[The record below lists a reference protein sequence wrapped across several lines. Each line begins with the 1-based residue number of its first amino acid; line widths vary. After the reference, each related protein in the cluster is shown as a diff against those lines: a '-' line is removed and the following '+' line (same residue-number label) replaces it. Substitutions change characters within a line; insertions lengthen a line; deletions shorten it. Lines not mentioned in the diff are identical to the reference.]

1 MARPRGSKRQREQE
15 ARLMTGAGRFIGYI
29 RVSTLDQGT
38 NGHSLE
44 GQRQRLQEA
53 AAREGVELI
62 DIICDVRSGAKQR
75 DGLDEVWARVLAG
88 EAEGILFPKLD
99 RVGRSQIHLATLVE
113 QARDRGVSLLSSDE
127 GWQVQRGE
135 LRNEALPFLIALA
148 QVERERIGRRT
159 REGLAVVKAKG
170 IKLGRPAENV
180 GEAAERATELRRQGK
195 PWAEIA
201 KMLNAEGYTTARGGK
216 FFPATVG
223 RMIDRTDPTANPEGG
238 YR

>member
-1 MARPRGSKRQREQE
+1 MARPRGSKKQREQE
-15 ARLMTGAGRFIGYI
+15 QRMLTGAGRFIGYI
-29 RVSTLDQGT
+29 RVSTVDQGT
-38 NGHSLE
+38 NGHSLD

-53 AAREGVELI
+53 ADREGVELV
-62 DIICDVRSGAKQR
+62 DVVCDVKSGAKQR

-135 LRNEALPFLIALA
+135 LCNEALPFLIALA
-148 QVERERIGRRT
+148 QVERERISRRT
-159 REGLAVVKAKG
+159 REGLAVVKASGK
-170 IKLGRPAENV
+170 KLGH
-180 GEAAERATELRRQGK
+180 AARNTELQERATELRRSGMTLQAIADLFNEEGHKTATGAEYK
-195 PWAEIA
+195 P
-201 KMLNAEGYTTARGGK
+201 TTVARMVNRVD
-216 FFPATVG
+216 PA
-223 RMIDRTDPTANPEGG
+223 ANPEGG

>member
-1 MARPRGSKRQREQE
+1 M
-15 ARLMTGAGRFIGYI
+15 LTGAGRFIGYI
-29 RVSTLDQGT
+29 RVSTEGQGT

-44 GQRQRLQEA
+44 GQRQRLQDA
-53 AAREGVELI
+53 ADREGVELL
-62 DIICDVRSGAKQR
+62 DVVCDVKSGAKQR

-159 REGLAVVKAKG
+159 REGLAVVKASGK
-170 IKLGRPAENV
+170 KLGRPVENV
-180 GEAAERATELRRQGK
+180 GEAAERATELRRQGL
-195 PWAEIA
+195 PWATIA
-201 KMLNAEGYTTARGGK
+201 KMLNDEGYTTARGGI
-216 FFPATVG
+216 FHPATVG
-223 RMIDRTDPTANPEGG
+223 RMIERTDPTANPEGG
-238 YR
+238 YK

>member
-1 MARPRGSKRQREQE
+1 MARPRGTKKQREQE
-15 ARLMTGAGRFIGYI
+15 QRMLTGAGRFIGYI
-29 RVSTLDQGT
+29 RVSTEGQGT

-44 GQRQRLQEA
+44 GQRQRLQDA
-53 AAREGVELI
+53 ADREGVELL
-62 DIICDVRSGAKQR
+62 DVVCDVKSGAKQR

-159 REGLAVVKAKG
+159 REGLAVVKASGK
-170 IKLGRPAENV
+170 KLGRPVENV
-180 GEAAERATELRRQGK
+180 GEAAERATELRRQGL
-195 PWAEIA
+195 PWATIA
-201 KMLNAEGYTTARGGK
+201 KMLNDEGYTTARGGI
-216 FFPATVG
+216 FHPATVG
-223 RMIDRTDPTANPEGG
+223 RMIERTDPTANPEGG
-238 YR
+238 YK